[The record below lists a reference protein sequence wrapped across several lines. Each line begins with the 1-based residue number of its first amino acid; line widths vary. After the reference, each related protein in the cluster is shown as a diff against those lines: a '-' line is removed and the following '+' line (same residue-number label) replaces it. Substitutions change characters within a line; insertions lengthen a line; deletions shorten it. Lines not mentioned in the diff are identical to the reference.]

1 MRELLYVLLTSG
13 SGTWRVTLGREVHQS
28 AIVLATRCWLLRLS
42 RTLEP
47 AKTAI
52 VASLLWCRRLEST
65 EAVVRS
71 TRIVHGRLLLQAGEH
86 VVLGCGRLA
95 ESTGHGGL
103 WLAESIWSAEA
114 ILLLLLGW
122 LLVARVKC
130 RGPLIGLILLGLGR
144 SSHHIELSSHT
155 IVLLLLLERAIEE
168 LWLKASIATILSR
181 LISLHIHRIL
191 RLLLLLLLKHLHL
204 LEAGLL
210 LLLGVVPVGH
220 DLEGGVFSVRRVR
233 LRVAIHHLHQLIDH
247 FLLLIVLLLRLL
259 LNRLLSLLAS
269 TCEVTEAVV
278 LLLLLLWGGRD
289 EITELVIVVGG
300 SCHADQV
307 GSRLSRHRLGS
318 RCSSSLACRHLRW
331 SFLDFSWIL
340 RWLFAGSLLFFLLLL
355 GVPTRASSVHAPLDK
370 LVKAIALVLKKIER
384 IVLHVRVNIALLD
397 VLLVEKARNFAR
409 TSILCW
415 FLEVL
420 RKVSF
425 PVGVDEVVV
434 HGLEG
439 LDFAIGPLVQVHRLY
454 LRDMNAQGTMLT

>member
-1 MRELLYVLLTSG
+1 MCVLLTSG

-52 VASLLWCRRLEST
+52 VASLLWSCRLEST

-191 RLLLLLLLKHLHL
+191 RLLLLLLLLLLKHLHL

-269 TCEVTEAVV
+269 TCEISEAVV

-307 GSRLSRHRLGS
+307 RSWLSRHRLGS
-318 RCSSSLACRHLRW
+318 RCSCSLACRSLRR
-331 SFLDFSWIL
+331 SFLDFSCVL
-340 RWLFAGSLLFFLLLL
+340 RCLFPGPLLFFLLLL

-397 VLLVEKARNFAR
+397 VLLVEKARNFTRAG
-409 TSILCW
+409 ILCR

-420 RKVSF
+420 R
-425 PVGVDEVVV
+425 
-434 HGLEG
+434 
-439 LDFAIGPLVQVHRLY
+439 
-454 LRDMNAQGTMLT
+454 

>member
-13 SGTWRVTLGREVHQS
+13 SGTWRVTLGRKVHQS

-42 RTLEP
+42 RALEP

-52 VASLLWCRRLEST
+52 VASLLWSCRLEST

-71 TRIVHGRLLLQAGEH
+71 TRVVHGRLLLQAGEH

-191 RLLLLLLLKHLHL
+191 RLLLLLLLLLLKHLHL

-269 TCEVTEAVV
+269 TCEVTETIV

-289 EITELVIVVGG
+289 EIAELVVVVGG

-307 GSRLSRHRLGS
+307 RSRLSRHRLGS
-318 RCSSSLACRHLRW
+318 RCSCSLACRNLRR

-340 RWLFAGSLLFFLLLL
+340 RWLFPGPLLLFLLLF

-397 VLLVEKARNFAR
+397 VLL
-409 TSILCW
+409 I
-415 FLEVL
+415 
-420 RKVSF
+420 
-425 PVGVDEVVV
+425 
-434 HGLEG
+434 
-439 LDFAIGPLVQVHRLY
+439 
-454 LRDMNAQGTMLT
+454 